1 MSVNVVEKNLIDLQ
15 PQGNPTGPLSLSHYQ
30 RSDRKCITVQILPY
44 TRPYVLPFSK
54 VLTADDF
61 INVISTLPEASA
73 TDAAEVKTKL
83 QNGKW
88 RIIDEA
94 GLVVRIQDWEEL
106 VGEGAQVIVDTNG
119 GVKRESER
127 VDAPLPPTTTAATT
141 STTTVSADAGEPEA
155 VSTNR
160 EQEKTKPANHT
171 VDQLASLVTRAAKDE
186 PEEDHGEEQEERETT
201 ESHPQQQ
208 ERTIEEPQRQEYRE
222 SVSQG
227 QAPAA
232 PAGDPEWAS
241 WDATNQKSQV
251 AGSDWDATG
260 PVAPVD
266 EGWGSSSVSAPRDS
280 DWGSSTPRDS
290 EWGTTSSSA
299 PRDSDWGSNSTF
311 HPREKGGATIR
322 WPRNSASN
330 SDRSTYTP
338 REPYSP
344 STPKPYPPITSKPYG
359 KTWKVQRSTSPNGF
373 SKGKFPKKVH
383 LTFYAPFKLPRGFPP
398 TPQPLYNRFSI
409 PPETT
414 MSQVALKVLSR
425 HPFSNM
431 PVPNGDFE
439 PENHVFV
446 FLELKEEIVD
456 GKRVLERGRIMKV
469 LGRTSMEEMGLSTEG
484 GMEGVGRYYFIVKD
498 FFARDLD
505 FEGIE
510 RN

>member
-1 MSVNVVEKNLIDLQ
+1 MSVDVVEKNLIDLQ
-15 PQGNPTGPLSLSHYQ
+15 PQGNPTGPRSLSHYQ
-30 RSDRKCITVQILPY
+30 RSDRKCVTVQILPY

-73 TDAAEVKTKL
+73 TDAAEVKTNL

-94 GLVVRIQDWEEL
+94 GLVVRIQDWEDL
-106 VGEGAQVIVDTNG
+106 AGEGAQVIVDTNG

-127 VDAPLPPTTTAATT
+127 VDAPPPPPTTATTT
-141 STTTVSADAGEPEA
+141 STSTTVVSADAGEPEV
-155 VSTNR
+155 VSTNG
-160 EQEKTKPANHT
+160 EQEKTKPAKHA

-186 PEEDHGEEQEERETT
+186 PEEAREEKEEEERETT
-201 ESHPQQQ
+201 EPHPQQQ
-208 ERTIEEPQRQEYRE
+208 KKAIEEPRRQEYRE
-222 SVSQG
+222 SVSQE

-251 AGSDWDATG
+251 AGSDWDTTG

-266 EGWGSSSVSAPRDS
+266 EGWGSGSVSAPRDS

-311 HPREKGGATIR
+311 HPREKGSATTR
-322 WPRNSASN
+322 WPRNSVSN
-330 SDRSTYTP
+330 SDRSSYIP
-338 REPYSP
+338 REPS
-344 STPKPYPPITSKPYG
+344 TSKPYG

-446 FLELKEEIVD
+446 FLELKEEVVD

-484 GMEGVGRYYFIVKD
+484 GMEGFGRYYFIVKD